1 MIQKVNYKNTYY
13 LYYGVESY
21 EDRANEWRGRV
32 ESYDQT
38 HLIVLYRIE
47 QMNGEDVTSFVD
59 RHDWDKF
66 TAWIESGGAN

>member
-1 MIQKVNYKNTYY
+1 MIQKVNYKNTYH
-13 LYYGVESY
+13 LYHGVES
-21 EDRANEWRGRV
+21 GSV
-32 ESYDQT
+32 
-38 HLIVLYRIE
+38 VLYRIE

>member
-1 MIQKVNYKNTYY
+1 MIQKVNYKDTYC
-13 LYYGVESY
+13 LYHGVES
-21 EDRANEWRGRV
+21 GSV
-32 ESYDQT
+32 
-38 HLIVLYRIE
+38 VLYRIE

>member
-13 LYYGVESY
+13 LYHGVES
-21 EDRANEWRGRV
+21 GSV
-32 ESYDQT
+32 
-38 HLIVLYRIE
+38 VLYRIE

-66 TAWIESGGAN
+66 TAWIESERRHNEYAWQAWIESGGAN